1 MLYTNRPIIYK
12 NNDKKDS
19 ITIFVLHE
27 LDSSIECILLGTK
40 PYNNTKQESKRNNNL
55 KLLRFQ
61 ASKKKL
67 LKVLIF
73 FIYKYLYYRNIN
85 F

>member
-1 MLYTNRPIIYK
+1 MI
-12 NNDKKDS
+12 KKDS

-27 LDSSIECILLGTK
+27 LDSSIECILLDTK

-61 ASKKKL
+61 GLPKSKKL
-67 LKVLIF
+67 LKDLIF
-73 FIYKYLYYRNIN
+73 FIYKYLYYIN
-85 F
+85 KKF